1 MEDRIIKLEVEM
13 EAFRKEVGRM
23 HSSAIALTSEVRE
36 IQKTLNQIKY
46 FAMGMAALFVMNEM
60 GLSAV
65 LKGML

>member
-23 HSSAIALTSEVRE
+23 HSSAIALTEEVRA

-60 GLSAV
+60 GLATV
-65 LKGML
+65 LKGVL